1 MTQHIRNR
9 TSDRQLEQVVASC
22 TAAHEF
28 DQYICLLEF
37 YDVLAG
43 LPQSRLTGISLP
55 SRSRFEAMLEAECWE
70 SAALATISDLSGIM
84 VSLGQNGAIASV
96 ILPGQVAERTE
107 SGRTLALALCAAIAS
122 ALQHDASLI
131 LRRG

>member
-1 MTQHIRNR
+1 MTPHIRSR
-9 TSDRQLEQVVASC
+9 TSDRELEQVIASC

-55 SRSRFEAMLEAECWE
+55 CCSRFEAMLEAECWE
-70 SAALATISDLSGIM
+70 SAVLATISDLSGIM
-84 VSLGQNGAIASV
+84 LSSGQDGAIASV
-96 ILPGQVAERTE
+96 ILPGQVVETTKP
-107 SGRTLALALCAAIAS
+107 GRTLALALCAAIAS
-122 ALQHDASLI
+122 AFRSQTARSF
-131 LRRG
+131 